1 MTPSKSEERRH
12 KAQTETQDMRP
23 EQDYN
28 FPSIGLSGVTI
39 RATSM
44 KEAQEKAKKLQAD
57 MAKAEGKEDESAAQ
71 EAAVEKESE

>member
-12 KAQTETQDMRP
+12 KAQTETQDMQP
-23 EQDYN
+23 EQDFN

-39 RATSM
+39 RARSM

-57 MAKAEGKEDESAAQ
+57 MAKSEGKEDEAATQ
-71 EAAVEKESE
+71 EAAVEKETE